1 METKQL
7 HTSHKVTQ
15 DLLVNVDQS
24 RSLKEPLSNIQMVS
38 EHSFF
43 VSFNMK
49 KTKLSFKGKEWTE
62 V

>member
-43 VSFNMK
+43 VSFNMEK
-49 KTKLSFKGKEWTE
+49 DKTRFKGKEWTG

>member
-1 METKQL
+1 MKTKQL

-24 RSLKEPLSNIQMVS
+24 RSLKEPLSNIQIVS

-43 VSFNMK
+43 VSLNMK
-49 KTKLSFKGKEWTE
+49 KTKLGFKGKEWTG